1 MIILIL
7 INILLIIYVYMK
19 YYRFSISEV
28 NKKIEDEDS
37 ILIAYIQDNGIH
49 NNVDLILAQII
60 ELNIKGY
67 IKIEYNKEN
76 IDKYN
81 YIIKQN
87 ILINSNELKK
97 HELLVMSFLFDNK
110 MEITKKELEEK
121 LSNTFKLYNIQFN
134 ELGKILNAKL
144 INEGII
150 DQEKQKKIPKTLKK
164 YIKISMILIPI
175 ICVASIFKIIQ
186 SSLLYL
192 LIYLLEKLVIGVL
205 IYKASYY
212 TNEGQ
217 SLKYKIDSYK
227 IQLTNEEFLTSNSK
241 MEDIVKNK
249 KFANSLAL
257 HIDTQAKQAF
267 INNSIIKNA
276 TKVSKRT
283 IKIGFIFLGIIT
295 LVGLVLS
302 IITRLLPKEA
312 IFWLYLMI
320 AMMVAGVADVTLAK
334 KK

>member
-7 INILLIIYVYMK
+7 INILFIIYVYMK
-19 YYRFSISEV
+19 YYRFSISKI

-37 ILIAYIQDNGIH
+37 IVIAYIQDNGIH
-49 NNVDLILAQII
+49 NNVDLILTQII

-150 DQEKQKKIPKTLKK
+150 DQEKQKKISKILKR

-241 MEDIVKNK
+241 MEDIVKNR

>member
-7 INILLIIYVYMK
+7 INILFIIYVYVK
-19 YYRFSISEV
+19 YYRFSITQV

-87 ILINSNELKK
+87 IPINSNELKK
-97 HELLVMSFLFDNK
+97 HELLVMNFLFDNK
-110 MEITKKELEEK
+110 IEITKKELEEK

-134 ELGKILNAKL
+134 DLGKILNDKL

-150 DQEKQKKIPKTLKK
+150 DKEKQERISKTLKK
-164 YIKISMILIPI
+164 YIKISTIIIPI
-175 ICVASIFKIIQ
+175 IFVASIFKIIQ

-192 LIYLLEKLVIGVL
+192 LIYILEKLVIGIL
-205 IYKASYY
+205 ISKASYY

-227 IQLTNEEFLTSNSK
+227 IQLTNKEFLNSNSK
-241 MEDIVKNK
+241 MEDIVKNG

-267 INNSIIKNA
+267 INSSIIKNA
-276 TKVSKRT
+276 TKVSKKA
-283 IKIGFIFLGIIT
+283 IIIGFIFLGIIT

-302 IITRLLPKEA
+302 IITRLIPKEA

-320 AMMVAGVADVTLAK
+320 AIIVAGVADVTLAK